1 MGCALFLGSTV
12 VMQVFPSMTLAI
24 DVHLLEPL
32 IYSGNGMEMLL
43 FCHSLLVYLCCKACK
58 GVLNVHS
65 RFTAGQVCFFGSMTP
80 RDIEKSQNME

>member
-1 MGCALFLGSTV
+1 MGCALFLGSTL

-43 FCHSLLVYLCCKACK
+43 FCHSLLVY
-58 GVLNVHS
+58 
-65 RFTAGQVCFFGSMTP
+65 
-80 RDIEKSQNME
+80 